1 MVFEKA
7 VDGEG
12 KKLLVAMPG
21 VPHEMKTAM
30 EEQVIGLLGERREAR
45 GEIIHRTLMVR
56 GIAESTLALH
66 IEDWES
72 ALPATMH
79 LAYLPQNG
87 TIRLRLSTYGEAS
100 AEEVEAQIEALKPL
114 VKEWLLGDEV
124 IM

>member
-1 MVFEKA
+1 MFS
-7 VDGEG
+7 
-12 KKLLVAMPG
+12 
-21 VPHEMKTAM
+21 
-30 EEQVIGLLGERREAR
+30 
-45 GEIIHRTLMVR
+45 

-72 ALPATMH
+72 VWPATMH

-100 AEEVEAQIEALKPL
+100 AEEVETQIEALKPL